1 MQEYP
6 VTLMQF
12 LLFLYHNQSDFVPLC
27 MGGEFLCG
35 LAATLFPYRIASESE
50 SEFSSPVD
58 EFKVCVPTSRTISST
73 YEIQPFPSMMGTR
86 PPALPLPKPS
96 WTRLLEEWNGL
107 FNINVNLSSN
117 GNICIFSQSNRVT
130 LMCISSVV
138 LIVINSL
145 RFQPFPESDS
155 MVLVDTA
162 ERSSTKSKYFYFFRE
177 KRLKRF
183 NKMQTGEEK
192 FFSGL
197 LL

>member
-58 EFKVCVPTSRTISST
+58 EFKVCVRTSRTISST
-73 YEIQPFPSMMGTR
+73 YEIQSPPSMMGTP
-86 PPALPLPKPS
+86 PPALPQPKPS
-96 WTRLLEEWNGL
+96 RKMAPAPICALLEEWGGL

-117 GNICIFSQSNRVT
+117 GNTCIFSQSWT
-130 LMCISSVV
+130 W
-138 LIVINSL
+138 
-145 RFQPFPESDS
+145 
-155 MVLVDTA
+155 
-162 ERSSTKSKYFYFFRE
+162 K
-177 KRLKRF
+177 
-183 NKMQTGEEK
+183 
-192 FFSGL
+192 
-197 LL
+197 